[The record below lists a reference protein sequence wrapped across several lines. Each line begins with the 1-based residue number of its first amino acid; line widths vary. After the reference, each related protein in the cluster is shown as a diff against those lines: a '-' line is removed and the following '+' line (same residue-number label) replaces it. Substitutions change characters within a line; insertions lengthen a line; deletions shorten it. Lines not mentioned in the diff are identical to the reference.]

1 MVTYLLL
8 ELEQVMSDLMRVR
21 WKKLVIE

>member
-1 MVTYLLL
+1 MVTYLLP
-8 ELEQVMSDLMRVR
+8 ELEQAMSDLMRVR